1 MKQNKR
7 KNNKTFLISGLLFGI
22 ALILIFGFFLAT
34 PFKASA
40 AIVRTPVY
48 TTYGSYSYDGKTY
61 SGYPSSSFK
70 VTLNGALTEGTG
82 TIYNNNVINWTWY
95 TFKVVDTEV
104 YEHVSVKLYKNN
116 SLFYSQNLSDDGNI
130 TLFDK
135 SLSDG
140 EYRLEYSCKVGNF
153 FVNTLYTY
161 TYCFRVD
168 STAPTVSLKAGGSTI
183 SDGTYT
189 NKQVVYS
196 ATDASTVRIYV
207 KSPSASDFGVSYNS
221 SYTVAASAGNNGW
234 WYVYASDSVDNSTSC
249 KSFYMDVTSP
259 YGTVY
264 GGTSSVSSGGYTNAS
279 YVKYVASDSNS
290 GVANCYVRKPG
301 SSSYVSY
308 TSGSQLTTE

>member
-1 MKQNKR
+1 
-7 KNNKTFLISGLLFGI
+7 
-22 ALILIFGFFLAT
+22 
-34 PFKASA
+34 
-40 AIVRTPVY
+40 
-48 TTYGSYSYDGKTY
+48 
-61 SGYPSSSFK
+61 
-70 VTLNGALTEGTG
+70 
-82 TIYNNNVINWTWY
+82 
-95 TFKVVDTEV
+95 
-104 YEHVSVKLYKNN
+104 
-116 SLFYSQNLSDDGNI
+116 
-130 TLFDK
+130 LFDK
-135 SLSDG
+135 SLFDG
-140 EYRLEYSCKVGNF
+140 EYRFEYSCKVGNF

-207 KSPSASDFGVSYNS
+207 KSPTASDFGVSYNS

-264 GGTSSVSSGGYTNAS
+264 GGTSSV
-279 YVKYVASDSNS
+279 
-290 GVANCYVRKPG
+290 
-301 SSSYVSY
+301 
-308 TSGSQLTTE
+308 